1 MALAVALVVAVSALG
16 SDGMTR
22 VADAAPVPLYNA
34 PPGGG
39 PIEYESILEGPF
51 TLAPEGQPGDQDE
64 GAGPVKRP
72 SGAFGLK
79 SIEFDLVDS
88 NGVSLDKHDI
98 HLHHYVIGQGL
109 AKDDACP
116 DRQVMGFDARPLVGT
131 GAERTPIAFPDPYAI
146 LVGQDDVWGAVWHLM
161 NMTDRAQ
168 TFYVK
173 YTVGLQRG
181 ATPENTRS
189 LTPFWT
195 DWDGCMAGDTRDVP
209 GDGGPGSVYSLS
221 HPWAMPGDG
230 IVVGVGGHLHEG
242 GIDVVVE
249 HQDGT
254 EMCRS
259 SAVYGS
265 MGHLD
270 KILPCVLHDTV
281 AVGEVLTVTARYDN
295 SAPYEDVMGMAVLYL
310 WLGDQ
315 GTPPPPPP
323 STVQP
328 QTATPSFTG

>member
-1 MALAVALVVAVSALG
+1 MAGTKMRRALMVMIVTAAICGVIQVSGPRPLEVAE
-16 SDGMTR
+16 
-22 VADAAPVPLYNA
+22 AAPVPVYNA

-39 PIEYESILEGPF
+39 PVTYETLLEGPF
-51 TLAPEGQPGDQDE
+51 TLAPQGQPGDQDE

-72 SGAFGLK
+72 VGAFGLK
-79 SIEFDLVDS
+79 SIEFDLVDV
-88 NGVSLDKHDI
+88 NGVSISKHDV
-98 HLHHYVIGQGL
+98 HLHHYVIGQAF

-116 DRQVMGFDARPLVGT
+116 DRQVMGYDARPLVGT

-146 LVGQDDVWGAVWHLM
+146 LIGEDDVWGAVWHLM
-161 NMTDRAQ
+161 NMTDTTQ
-168 TFYVK
+168 TLYVK

-181 ATPENTRS
+181 ATPENTRP

-195 DWDGCMAGDTRDVP
+195 DWDGCPAGDVRVVP

-221 HPWAMPGDG
+221 HQWAMPSAG
-230 IVVGVGGHLHEG
+230 IVVGIGGHLHEG
-242 GIDVVVE
+242 GIDVVVS

-270 KILPCVLHDTV
+270 RIVPCLLHDTV
-281 AVGEVLTVTARYDN
+281 ATGEQLMVTANYDN
-295 SAPYEDVMGMAVLYL
+295 SARYEDVMGMAVLYV
-310 WLGDQ
+310 WFGDQ
-315 GTPPPPPP
+315 GPPPP
-323 STVQP
+323 
-328 QTATPSFTG
+328 